1 MAKPSEKRGE
11 SGAGNAK
18 RIPFRYGGSR
28 CNLSILTG
36 NPTYSPRGAGS
47 LLVQAMA
54 LGALLPNFNPS
65 DHLLRKTDAA
75 MENCTS
81 PYLTD

>member
-11 SGAGNAK
+11 SGASNGK
-18 RIPFRYGGSR
+18 TIPFRYGGSR
-28 CNLSILTG
+28 CNYNTITG
-36 NPTYSPRGAGS
+36 NPTFSPRGAGS

-54 LGALLPNFNPS
+54 LGAMLPNFEPS
-65 DHLLRKTDAA
+65 DKLLRKTDAA

-81 PYLTD
+81 PYLT